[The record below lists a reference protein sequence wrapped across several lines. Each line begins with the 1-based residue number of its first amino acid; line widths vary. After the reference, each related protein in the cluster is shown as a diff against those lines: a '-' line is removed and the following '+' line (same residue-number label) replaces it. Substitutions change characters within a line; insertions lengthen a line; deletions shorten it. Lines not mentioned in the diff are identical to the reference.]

1 MRRRDPI
8 VLMASGNCDGF
19 PSTVGFSKSSA
30 FPPPGDFIS
39 RFAHSAMSRSVS
51 TGTTTRVSSPAFSSA
66 SMNCRKE
73 PYAIEAASRFRVS
86 TTRPSFE
93 QKQLVTPRRAQ
104 DLDRNHAAVGKRDR
118 LRRISHSRRNI
129 RVEKWIEE
137 RIANYGEPVPVM
149 VMKYD
154 RAAEVPAI
162 AVRAVRIRIGR
173 VGVGVLIVDPRFHG
187 TPPCAAGRLLVRR
200 APRQPDR
207 VLRHAF
213 ANLSLPDQ
221 LLVLRR

>member
-8 VLMASGNCDGF
+8 VLIASGNCDGF

-51 TGTTTRVSSPAFSSA
+51 TGTAMRVSSPAFSSA

-93 QKQLVTPRRAQ
+93 QGQLVTPRRTQ
-104 DLDRNHAAVGKRDR
+104 DLDRNHAAVGKRDC
-118 LRRISHSRRNI
+118 LGRIRNSG
-129 RVEKWIEE
+129 RNVGVVKWIVE
-137 RIANYGEPVPVM
+137 RIANYREPVAEM

-154 RAAEVPAI
+154 CAAEVA
-162 AVRAVRIRIGR
+162 AVSKRSVRIR
-173 VGVGVLIVDPRFHG
+173 VG
-187 TPPCAAGRLLVRR
+187 
-200 APRQPDR
+200 
-207 VLRHAF
+207 
-213 ANLSLPDQ
+213 
-221 LLVLRR
+221 